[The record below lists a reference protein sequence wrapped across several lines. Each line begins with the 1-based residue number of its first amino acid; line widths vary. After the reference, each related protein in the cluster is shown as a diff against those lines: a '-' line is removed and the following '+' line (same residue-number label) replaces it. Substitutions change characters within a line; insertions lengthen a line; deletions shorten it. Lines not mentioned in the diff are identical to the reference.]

1 MVIRREAT
9 FLFAGGWHRRAVSG
23 CPLWVISGHLRED
36 QRCPLYPQKQTC
48 SSSASMSAKCQKR
61 TRGCFELTQKV
72 PTIVTES
79 RSISPEIEVE
89 LAWLIPRGVT
99 HHTITRNRQ
108 IERQTKHAV
117 AHGNFRRRQAE
128 E

>member
-1 MVIRREAT
+1 VLKRLDGAQRPNVRFGSLADITERSRHVRFTPERT
-9 FLFAGGWHRRAVSG
+9 FVGPGG
-23 CPLWVISGHLRED
+23 
-36 QRCPLYPQKQTC
+36 
-48 SSSASMSAKCQKR
+48 MSAKCQKR

-89 LAWLIPRGVT
+89 LAWLIPRGAT
-99 HHTITRNRQ
+99 HHKITRNRK